1 MIAEAERDGG
11 YRYEA
16 TADGHPLRLRVE
28 EAGYNA
34 WKEYPELTWAAAGA
48 ALPVL
53 PAGQVCRAEVV
64 MGK

>member
-16 TADGHPLRLRVE
+16 TVDGHPLRLRVE

-34 WKEYPELTWAAAGA
+34 WKEHPELTWAAAGA
-48 ALPVL
+48 GPSCQRASS
-53 PAGQVCRAEVV
+53 AGR
-64 MGK
+64 KS